1 MSGKIVIT
9 GSNRGIGRS
18 IAEKM
23 ASEKY
28 GIIMVDYDN
37 AVLDSAKSLN
47 SRYGNV
53 EGIKCDVSSYDAC
66 VEAFS
71 TIDKKEIYGIVNNAG
86 INRDALFKNMSFDQ
100 WDAVIKTDL
109 YSMFNVTKQFVDS
122 MIENLSGRIVNISS
136 ASWNGN
142 VGQANYSSAKAGV
155 IGFTKTLSRELG
167 RYNITSNAIV
177 PGFIKTPMTDQMPEK
192 IKEKFIEKIPLK
204 RMGSGDDVANAV
216 SFLMKE
222 DSNYVNGILL
232 EVGGGMSL

>member
-37 AVLDSAKSLN
+37 AVLDSAKLLN

-53 EGIKCDVSSYDAC
+53 EGIKCDVSSYGAC

-71 TIDKKEIYGIVNNAG
+71 AIDKKEVYGIVNNAG
-86 INRDALFKNMSFDQ
+86 INRDVLFKNMSFDQ

-122 MIENLSGRIVNISS
+122 MIENQSGRIVNISS

-155 IGFTKTLSRELG
+155 IGFTKTLARELG

>member
-109 YSMFNVTKQFVDS
+109 YRRFASGQN
-122 MIENLSGRIVNISS
+122 NLMLDYCMSYDIVHD
-136 ASWNGN
+136 WNG
-142 VGQANYSSAKAGV
+142 
-155 IGFTKTLSRELG
+155 
-167 RYNITSNAIV
+167 
-177 PGFIKTPMTDQMPEK
+177 
-192 IKEKFIEKIPLK
+192 
-204 RMGSGDDVANAV
+204 
-216 SFLMKE
+216 
-222 DSNYVNGILL
+222 L
-232 EVGGGMSL
+232 EVLLGK

>member
-37 AVLDSAKSLN
+37 AVLDSAKLLN

-53 EGIKCDVSSYDAC
+53 EGIKCDVSVYDAC

-71 TIDKKEIYGIVNNAG
+71 AIDKKEVYGIVNNAG
-86 INRDALFKNMSFDQ
+86 INRDVLFKNMSFDQ

-122 MIENLSGRIVNISS
+122 MIENQRGRIVNISS

-155 IGFTKTLSRELG
+155 IGFTKTLARELG
-167 RYNITSNAIV
+167 RYDITSNAIV

>member
-1 MSGKIVIT
+1 MSGTIVIT

-37 AVLDSAKSLN
+37 AVLDSAKLLN

-71 TIDKKEIYGIVNNAG
+71 EIEKKEVYGIVNNAG
-86 INRDALFKNMSFDQ
+86 INRDVLFKNMSFDQ